1 MTSETRTM
9 HPRERAIAEAKTPLE
24 VSEQLFAVMKEVRAG
39 TLPVKDAERINAIA
53 SKVITRLEEEARQ
66 AGLLRRKRG

>member
-1 MTSETRTM
+1 M
-9 HPRERAIAEAKTPLE
+9 HTPDDPTK
-24 VSEQLFAVMKEVRAG
+24 QTYA
-39 TLPVKDAERINAIA
+39 TLQAAVKDAERINAIA

>member
-1 MTSETRTM
+1 M
-9 HPRERAIAEAKTPLE
+9 HPREQAIAEAKTPLE